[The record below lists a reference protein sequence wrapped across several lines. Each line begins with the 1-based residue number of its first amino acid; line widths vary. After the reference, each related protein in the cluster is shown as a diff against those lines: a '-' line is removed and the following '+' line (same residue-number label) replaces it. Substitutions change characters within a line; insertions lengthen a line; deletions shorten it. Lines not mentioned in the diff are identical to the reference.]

1 MLHRSI
7 RVTDEVA
14 CNLPNQRTLVDPVPP
29 CDRLYAPPYPTHQ
42 TPSPRTICRL
52 WFGAQ
57 PRYLFRFRPRNRS
70 WRETFCSG
78 GKRTEAP
85 MDRERYFIEPGN
97 GQWHLVREY
106 DDAPM
111 ASFRTKR
118 EAIEHGR
125 ETART
130 RGNSQLIIKD
140 RNHVIQTEWTYGHDP
155 RRQTG

>member
-1 MLHRSI
+1 
-7 RVTDEVA
+7 
-14 CNLPNQRTLVDPVPP
+14 
-29 CDRLYAPPYPTHQ
+29 
-42 TPSPRTICRL
+42 
-52 WFGAQ
+52 
-57 PRYLFRFRPRNRS
+57 
-70 WRETFCSG
+70 
-78 GKRTEAP
+78 

-106 DDAPM
+106 DDEPM

-155 RRQTG
+155 RRHPG